1 MSDQFTVKLFFS
13 YSHKDEC
20 FRNKLAEH
28 LSKLK
33 RDKVIDAWHDRK
45 IPAGEEWEKAID
57 DNLEAA
63 HIILLLISSDFLN
76 SDYCDYEVKRA
87 MQRHEEKSATVVPVL
102 LRPCDTE
109 GCDFMKLQGLPKDL
123 MPVSKWGDQD
133 DAFTDIA
140 QEIRSIA
147 EKIRKENTDCKQ
159 SADGMSGQI
168 GNSFQ
173 YGTANKDNVILPYY
187 DELVVIRRALANFFE
202 ILGEENS
209 LPKDLDYRLR
219 QIADNY
225 KRLKNDSEK

>member
-1 MSDQFTVKLFFS
+1 MSDQFTVKLFIS
-13 YSHKDEC
+13 YSHKDQC
-20 FRNKLAEH
+20 FCNKLAKH
-28 LSKLK
+28 LSQLE
-33 RDKVIDAWHDRK
+33 RDKVIDAWHDSK
-45 IPAGEEWEKAID
+45 IAAGDEWEKAID
-57 DNLEAA
+57 CNFEAA

-76 SDYCDYEVKRA
+76 SDYCDNELKRA

-102 LRPCDTE
+102 LRPCDIRGT
-109 GCDFMKLQGLPKDL
+109 DFMKLQGLPKNL
-123 MPVSKWGDQD
+123 NPVSRWEDQD
-133 DAFTDIA
+133 EAFTDIA

-159 SADGMSGQI
+159 SADGMSGQT